1 MKYREITAVDT
12 QELARIFAEAFNSEP
27 WFEKWT
33 QKTAER
39 RIGHYIN
46 NEGFFG
52 LAAIEDGKIIGMVIG
67 EEEQYFDGIVC
78 VIKEFCVR
86 KAFRGKGIGTELLH
100 EYEKRE
106 VARGIRSISL
116 DTTVE
121 DEDFYARRGYLRSE
135 DMILMGKEL

>member
-1 MKYREITAVDT
+1 M
-12 QELARIFAEAFNSEP
+12 
-27 WFEKWT
+27 
-33 QKTAER
+33 
-39 RIGHYIN
+39 
-46 NEGFFG
+46 
-52 LAAIEDGKIIGMVIG
+52 
-67 EEEQYFDGIVC
+67 
-78 VIKEFCVR
+78 IKEFCVR